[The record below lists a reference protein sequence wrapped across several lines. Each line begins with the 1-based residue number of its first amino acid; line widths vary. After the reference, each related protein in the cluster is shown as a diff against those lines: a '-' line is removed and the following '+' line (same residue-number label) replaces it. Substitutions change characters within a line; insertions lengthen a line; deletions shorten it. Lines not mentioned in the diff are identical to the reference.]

1 VHLPPAT
8 GRLQFHPLVPADD
21 AFILELL
28 NAPGFLANIGDRG
41 VRELGQ
47 AREYIAQGPAT
58 GYARHGFGLW
68 KICLRED
75 GAPVGICGL
84 IRRDEL
90 AFPDL
95 GYALLPQYEG
105 RGLATEAGRA
115 ALAHGFRALGM
126 RRIVAIVTPENHG
139 SRAVLGKLG
148 MRESGNLVKDGKALL
163 VYGLD
168 RSS

>member
-1 VHLPPAT
+1 MDLPLPTA
-8 GRLQFHPLVPADD
+8 RIRFRALVPADD

-41 VRELGQ
+41 VRDLAQ
-47 AREYIAQGPAT
+47 ARQYIAQGPEAS
-58 GYARHGFGLW
+58 YVRHGFGLW
-68 KICLRED
+68 MICLRED
-75 GAPVGICGL
+75 ASPLGLCGL
-84 IRRDEL
+84 IQRDEL
-90 AFPDL
+90 EFPDL

-148 MRESGNLVKDGKALL
+148 MRESGHLVKDGKALL

-168 RSS
+168 RSN